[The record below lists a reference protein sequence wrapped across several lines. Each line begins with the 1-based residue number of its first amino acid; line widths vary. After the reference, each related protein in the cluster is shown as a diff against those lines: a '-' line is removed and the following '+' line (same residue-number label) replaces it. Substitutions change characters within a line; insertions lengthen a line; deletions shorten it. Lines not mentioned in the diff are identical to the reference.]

1 MESKGFITGSQALA
15 AEEKHEEPKEGGT
28 GTEAAKEDDLQLR
41 YPGPKKPEDFVKE
54 QSKDFKA
61 KKNWFAVYSFAGT
74 NYQWKWNEENKFWY
88 WNEGK
93 GKGWKKGSRDPKGKE
108 KCEARRSNSR
118 TSSNGRKDK
127 ERAKESPKPKEV
139 AEAEEVKSQKS

>member
-61 KKNWFAVYSFAGT
+61 KKNWFAVYS
-74 NYQWKWNEENKFWY
+74 Y
-88 WNEGK
+88 EGE
-93 GKGWKKGSRDPKGKE
+93 G
-108 KCEARRSNSR
+108 
-118 TSSNGRKDK
+118 
-127 ERAKESPKPKEV
+127 
-139 AEAEEVKSQKS
+139 